1 MGGVITICLYMYV
14 IFQTSQNF
22 IKFLEKDEPVVQSY
36 KIIDIDDIDQPQNF
50 MDLKGGVFIEIEN
63 SFDENATFPY
73 S

>member
-1 MGGVITICLYMYV
+1 MGGVITICLYVYV
-14 IFQTSQNF
+14 IFQTTRNF

-36 KIIDIDDIDQPQNF
+36 EVIDMDDISQPQNF

-63 SFDENATFPY
+63 SFDENATFPH